1 MKKPAFFAVL
11 FLLLSAGFL
20 SAQPRPGLERIDADA
35 RRIDAFAKK
44 NRPAALVFADA
55 STDEKQRW
63 RRFAAEAALEKF
75 RETQETYTI
84 ALGWRQG
91 KALVHAIFTRFSA
104 SGDWAQY
111 DSYYYR
117 PDGSLA
123 KIASELRT
131 FYGSV
136 IVLRDFYFDP
146 RGRRIGRR
154 VRYRDLNTNRP
165 VAKPE
170 GDYNQ
175 PEIETYRR
183 TKNLPFAR
191 LLPKR

>member
-11 FLLLSAGFL
+11 CCLLSAVFV
-20 SAQPRPGLERIDADA
+20 SAQQPAELKRIDADA

-44 NRPAALVFADA
+44 NPRAKLVFADA
-55 STDEKQRW
+55 STDEKPRW
-63 RRFAAEAALEKF
+63 RRFPSEAALEKY

-84 ALGWRQG
+84 ALVWRRRQSV
-91 KALVHAIFTRFSA
+91 AHAVFTRFSQ

-111 DSYYYR
+111 DSYYFR

-123 KIASELRT
+123 KLNSELRT
-131 FYGSV
+131 FNGNVV
-136 IVLRDFYFDP
+136 IVRDFYFDR

-154 VRYRDLNTNRP
+154 VSYRDLSTNRP
-165 VAKPE
+165 VPKPDGE
-170 GDYNQ
+170 FLEN
-175 PEIETYRR
+175 EIETYRR

-191 LLPKR
+191 LLPKN